1 MDEIHNQKFRKFPVL
16 AENLDGKSLRFQVR
30 KYSHTSIKVCKGK
43 FGHQLS
49 CYQFLTF
56 KYNRVVNPIPIR
68 RGILHTPDHH
78 TGFAYL
84 KKTVVTP
91 LLLVPSR

>member
-56 KYNRVVNPIPIR
+56 K
-68 RGILHTPDHH
+68 
-78 TGFAYL
+78 
-84 KKTVVTP
+84 
-91 LLLVPSR
+91 